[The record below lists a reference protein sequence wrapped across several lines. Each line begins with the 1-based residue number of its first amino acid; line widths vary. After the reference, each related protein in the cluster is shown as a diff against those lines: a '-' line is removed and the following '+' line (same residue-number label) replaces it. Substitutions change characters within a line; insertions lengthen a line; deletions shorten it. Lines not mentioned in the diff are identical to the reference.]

1 MIRETFPPP
10 PPPPPTFWI
19 SDSAEDTIWFLE
31 TIHRPRERGGREK
44 GRGRRNVENA
54 HKDPSFLP
62 PVDPR
67 LPKNGAGFDKDGTAI
82 STRAVRHVRHW
93 VHLRPR
99 VSRCLIHPTSLLP
112 PPRSILPQGTEPGS
126 FPPAGDDR
134 SLRRPIHPRGRGF
147 NNSKKRSL
155 LSFPLGEKSCYV
167 RHFAKKQKRQFLNF

>member
-19 SDSAEDTIWFLE
+19 SDSAEDAIWFLE

-54 HKDPSFLP
+54 HRDPSFLP
-62 PVDPR
+62 PSIHVSRKTVRDSTKMAWRSQHVPFATSDIGCISARESPAASSIPR
-67 LPKNGAGFDKDGTAI
+67 LFSP
-82 STRAVRHVRHW
+82 S
-93 VHLRPR
+93 
-99 VSRCLIHPTSLLP
+99 SIHP
-112 PPRSILPQGTEPGS
+112 PQGTKPGS

-134 SLRRPIHPRGRGF
+134 SLRRPIHPPGREF

-155 LSFPLGEKSCYV
+155 LSFPLGDKSCYV
-167 RHFAKKQKRQFLNF
+167 RHFAKKQKRQLLNF